1 MSVKMKIYITYTRF
15 YVNKNNKA
23 DPSQA
28 FNELWGEE
36 FTLHEYGLM
45 GEPVNDSRIL
55 ATIEY
60 DETELPQKV
69 FDRMMSNF
77 SYHSFVKIT
86 ADYACELCNEWY
98 GDDTFELDEDNFTL
112 VDLRPEEEE

>member
-1 MSVKMKIYITYTRF
+1 MKIYITYTRF
-15 YVNKNNKA
+15 LINKRHKS

-36 FTLHEYGLM
+36 FTLHELGQM
-45 GEPVNDSRIL
+45 GESVGDSRIL

-60 DETELPQKV
+60 DEKEIPQKV

-77 SYHSFVKIT
+77 SYHSFVEIT

-98 GDDTFELDEDNFTL
+98 GEDTFDLAEDNFTL
-112 VDLRPEEEE
+112 VDLRPKEELE